1 MRFRASYDLFTNLTR
16 DNLDVHVAPRKDDPR
31 LYCQNTHVGGML
43 DCPTANLDACYWDKN
58 SLTFGMIGISIV
70 IEQRYS

>member
-43 DCPTANLDACYWDKN
+43 DCPTANLDGVLLGQKFTYIWHD
-58 SLTFGMIGISIV
+58 
-70 IEQRYS
+70 RYFDSY